1 MCLLEDI
8 AYEQTHLIGLAF
20 LSFIAF
26 RSLHVLLFELA
37 HCVREFFYDVV
48 GAFVHQDRSSVLGE
62 FH

>member
-26 RSLHVLLFELA
+26 RSLHVLLLELA

-48 GAFVHQDRSSVLGE
+48 GAFIH
-62 FH
+62 